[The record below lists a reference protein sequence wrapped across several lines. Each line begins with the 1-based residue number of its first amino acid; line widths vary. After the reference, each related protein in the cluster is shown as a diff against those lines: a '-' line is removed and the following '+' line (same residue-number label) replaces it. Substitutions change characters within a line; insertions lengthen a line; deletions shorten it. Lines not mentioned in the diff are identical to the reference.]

1 MVVCEHPPYLRF
13 MSPRPAFSANEI
25 ARLRLQALGLVG
37 RSAVASDP
45 AGVVA
50 HHLAMQAQDFAASR
64 WAVGSRIPDST
75 DADVLAAY
83 DSGTIVRSWPMRG
96 TVHVVPARDLPWMLH
111 HIGTRALKG
120 VERRWDRLGIEEAFL
135 ERARDVALTLLGGGG
150 RAIRSELTEAWV
162 EAGLE
167 MTGPRSYHT
176 VWYLSQ
182 TGTLVHG
189 PTRDGEPEVV
199 LLDEWVPEPRVLDRP
214 AALRE
219 LGVRYLRGRGPATL
233 DDLVHWTK
241 LTRTDARRALEA
253 DGETIVE
260 VEGPGGPYSMLAEQ
274 LDTLDPGLRAADA
287 AVLALAAF
295 DEHLLGYRVRDC
307 VLDPDHAKL
316 VDPARN
322 GVFRWT
328 LVAGSRVVATWK
340 RKRLTHHVRTEVRP
354 FMPLAARVRKA
365 VPRAIERWGRFAGVE
380 VDVPEVP
387 ATASAAS

>member
-1 MVVCEHPPYLRF
+1 
-13 MSPRPAFSANEI
+13 MSPRPAFSAAEI
-25 ARLRLQALGLVG
+25 ARLRLQALGLAG
-37 RSAVASDP
+37 PPATAPDP
-45 AGVVA
+45 AEVVS
-50 HHLAMQAQDFAASR
+50 HHLAMQAQDFTASR

-83 DSGTIVRSWPMRG
+83 DAGSIVRSWPMRG
-96 TVHVVPARDLPWMLH
+96 TVHVLAARDLPWMLDH
-111 HIGTRALKG
+111 VGVRALKG
-120 VERRWDRLGIEEAFL
+120 VERRWDYIGIDEAFL
-135 ERARDVALTLLGGGG
+135 ERARDVALELLGGGG
-150 RAIRSELTEAWV
+150 RATRPELTTAWS

-167 MTGPRSYHT
+167 MSGQRSYHA

-199 LLDEWVPEPRVLDRP
+199 LLDEWIPEPRVLDRP

-219 LGVRYLRGRGPATL
+219 LGVRYLRGRGPATV

-241 LTRTDARRALEA
+241 LTKTDARKALEV
-253 DGETIVE
+253 DDEIIVE
-260 VEGPGGPYSMLAEQ
+260 VQGPGGPYRMLAEQ
-274 LDTLDPGLRAADA
+274 LDTLDPGAQAVDE

-307 VLDPDHAKL
+307 VLDPEHARL

-328 LVAGSRVVATWK
+328 LVAGSRVVGTWK
-340 RKRLTHHVRTEVRP
+340 RKRLTHHVRAEVAP
-354 FMPLAARVRKA
+354 FTSLPARVRKA
-365 VPRAIERWGRFAGVE
+365 VPGAIARWGRFAGAEVE
-380 VDVPEVP
+380 VPEIP
-387 ATASAAS
+387 RGPSGA